1 MRMRSALGAAV
12 VLAISACA
20 SSATGGA
27 SPGAPAPAPG
37 AEAPAPAAPSKPT
50 GKAIALKPPPFTR
63 YQLQRADTMELK
75 LPDGSSQMQAYRWSA
90 WIDTRTSTETGGYHL
105 VLTLDSLEVAVSG
118 VPLLQPALDSARGTR
133 WTAHLAT
140 DGRLSSIETDRE
152 SSVARQF
159 ESMLRYLYPP
169 LPGGAVRSGTT
180 WTDTATVP
188 TRAQNFDVQETE
200 RTDYIATGPAV
211 HGSETVLVIGGNGT
225 FTRTGTGSQYDQ
237 PMQYQSSGQR
247 RVTFYL
253 ATEGAPAGAEG
264 TETSQVTVTVPAVGQ
279 SLSADQ
285 RGSFR
290 ISVIGTP

>member
-159 ESMLRYLYPP
+159 GSMLRYLYPP

>member
-1 MRMRSALGAAV
+1 MRFALGAA

-20 SSATGGA
+20 SSSTGGA
-27 SPGAPAPAPG
+27 SPGTPAPAPG
-37 AEAPAPAAPSKPT
+37 AEAPAAASPAPSKPT
-50 GKAIALKPPPFTR
+50 GKAIALKPPAFTR
-63 YQLQRADTMELK
+63 YQLQRTDTLELK
-75 LPDGSSQMQAYRWSA
+75 LPDSTSQMQAYRWSA
-90 WIDTRTSTETGGYHL
+90 WIDTRTSAETGGFHL

-152 SSVARQF
+152 SSIARQF

-169 LPGGAVRSGTT
+169 LPGGEARSGTT

-211 HGSETVLVIGGNGT
+211 HGSGTVLVIGGNGT

-290 ISVIGTP
+290 VSVIGTP

>member
-1 MRMRSALGAAV
+1 
-12 VLAISACA
+12 
-20 SSATGGA
+20 
-27 SPGAPAPAPG
+27 
-37 AEAPAPAAPSKPT
+37 
-50 GKAIALKPPPFTR
+50 
-63 YQLQRADTMELK
+63 MELK

-90 WIDTRTSTETGGYHL
+90 WIDTRTSVETGGYHL

-133 WTAHLAT
+133 WTAHLAA
-140 DGRLSSIETDRE
+140 DGKLSSIETDRE
-152 SSVARQF
+152 SSIARQF

-169 LPGGAVRSGTT
+169 VPGGEVRAGTT
-180 WTDTATVP
+180 WTDSATVP

-225 FTRTGTGSQYDQ
+225 FTRTGNGSQYDQ

-290 ISVIGTP
+290 ISIIGTP